1 MANMRSSSRT
11 SSSSPAAAL
20 LRWGALTSAPRCMAC
35 GGTRREECRLC
46 TRFSVHGRP
55 NSWPM
60 KLAQLAKKLQ
70 QRMVSVSASGQ
81 KAVTGDDC
89 CSAAAV
95 EAGSRRDGREVREGV
110 GRGE

>member
-20 LRWGALTSAPRCMAC
+20 L
-35 GGTRREECRLC
+35 
-46 TRFSVHGRP
+46 RFSVHGRP

-81 KAVTGDDC
+81 KAVTADDC

-95 EAGSRRDGREVREGV
+95 EAGSRRDVREVREGV